1 MDTFREF
8 ATQGTD
14 DQLEPGLFDKIYTEV
29 SVTISSDIWPR
40 YKDAVLKGENIGNS
54 AVVGSQG
61 TDGSGL
67 VDFGKASKQAVA
79 ALLRIPYKLEIL
91 RHVAQAQGVRENVE
105 FCVQCQSYKMLFSE
119 DDRKPRAKVIWD
131 TFMAA
136 GADTPVNIADNLIKE
151 TKPKALAAEPDAFEV
166 AYDEVLRIISDNLFA
181 HFMKAL
187 ECEEARKAMEAVS
200 SAPPPAPPSS
210 GRCCLLM

>member
-119 DDRKPRAKVIWD
+119 DDRKPRAKVSC
-131 TFMAA
+131 T
-136 GADTPVNIADNLIKE
+136 N
-151 TKPKALAAEPDAFEV
+151 
-166 AYDEVLRIISDNLFA
+166 
-181 HFMKAL
+181 
-187 ECEEARKAMEAVS
+187 
-200 SAPPPAPPSS
+200 PAPPLTLHNSLRS
-210 GRCCLLM
+210 RMLVWHPTHLCIVRPLHSTPVRR